1 MFFCRI
7 CNTVF
12 ERVSKVSNQMY
23 LNDGLIMFQEAKLH
37 QRRTVSM
44 SAPQILVKLNTCDKC
59 NRSWKSQSLLS
70 WGRFCCK
77 NTGGCKFD
85 LYRDAHETSKLRLT
99 LTRLDVES
107 IRISSFPSN
116 TQQHYWLILNAIADT
131 GAKIWMGR
139 YWSFSNY
146 HDLPGSWEKWCLS
159 QPGWSSW
166 APKFWLSLAWWILL
180 DDAD

>member
-1 MFFCRI
+1 MIEGSGISSGPPWSLWPCCRI
-7 CNTVF
+7 CNTFF
-12 ERVSKVSNQMY
+12 ERVSKVSNVFEWLSY
-23 LNDGLIMFQEAKLH
+23 YVQEAKLH

-59 NRSWKSQSLLS
+59 NRSWKSQPLLS

-116 TQQHYWLILNAIADT
+116 TQQHYWILNAIADT
-131 GAKIWMGR
+131 AAKKWMGR
-139 YWSFSNY
+139 YWSGRITMTSPDPERN
-146 HDLPGSWEKWCLS
+146 DV
-159 QPGWSSW
+159 
-166 APKFWLSLAWWILL
+166 
-180 DDAD
+180 

>member
-1 MFFCRI
+1 MS
-7 CNTVF
+7 NVF
-12 ERVSKVSNQMY
+12 EWWSYYVFKRQ
-23 LNDGLIMFQEAKLH
+23 KLH

-44 SAPQILVKLNTCDKC
+44 SAPQILVKLNTCKVH
-59 NRSWKSQSLLS
+59 NHSLFV
-70 WGRFCCK
+70 GRFCCK

-116 TQQHYWLILNAIADT
+116 TQQHHWLILNAIADT
-131 GAKIWMGR
+131 GANKWMGR

-166 APKFWLSLAWWILL
+166 APKFGLV
-180 DDAD
+180 